1 MKIFLVIVFFN
12 TLNQPMYLDGWHPM
26 EMKSIEQCE
35 RAKERAET
43 YINLLLEDRPLEG
56 IIDYK
61 VSCETN

>member
-1 MKIFLVIVFFN
+1 
-12 TLNQPMYLDGWHPM
+12 MYLDGWHPM

-35 RAKERAET
+35 RARERAEN

-56 IIDYK
+56 VIDYK